1 MKPKDILKSALTQ
14 INVSPSVCTLCTVNL
29 PSARPPLPLG
39 TRWRNRRSAPST
51 PSWLFLSACLHDI
64 LFLISGLLSSFAIAL
79 VKTYL
84 SNIYGPNACTKPSG
98 PDFLAPQLIDCSWK
112 VKTTKVPPK
121 LWDPE
126 QLIRFHIQFFYSE
139 QAELRGSV
147 SGTGLAAALVSCGL
161 QHHTPDCGKFRWALL
176 SPIHFLWMGTRQ
188 CYLRF
193 GSFLGM
199 ASYFQEARCTWHLG

>member
-1 MKPKDILKSALTQ
+1 MHEILS
-14 INVSPSVCTLCTVNL
+14 
-29 PSARPPLPLG
+29 
-39 TRWRNRRSAPST
+39 
-51 PSWLFLSACLHDI
+51 
-64 LFLISGLLSSFAIAL
+64 LISGLLSSFAIAF

-161 QHHTPDCGKFRWALL
+161 QHHTPDCGKFRWALQSPCSLFVNGNTAMLFEVWLL
-176 SPIHFLWMGTRQ
+176 SWNGILFSGSEM
-188 CYLRF
+188 YMAF
-193 GSFLGM
+193 GVKAGKV
-199 ASYFQEARCTWHLG
+199 G

>member
-1 MKPKDILKSALTQ
+1 MFARYALLT
-14 INVSPSVCTLCTVNL
+14 SLAPAL
-29 PSARPPLPLG
+29 PCPWGRAEG
-39 TRWRNRRSAPST
+39 TGGQHLQPH
-51 PSWLFLSACLHDI
+51 LDFCIFLSACMHEI
-64 LFLISGLLSSFAIAL
+64 LSLISGLLSSFAIAF

-176 SPIHFLWMGTRQ
+176 SPIHFL
-188 CYLRF
+188 
-193 GSFLGM
+193 
-199 ASYFQEARCTWHLG
+199 